1 MRIAPGWAAPK
12 SHNEDHHST
21 LVRTIQAFRQA
32 IGDELQA
39 RYPLSKV
46 DSITFPIRNGRL
58 QHRTGRTSYFLF
70 DCQPF
75 AQHLIDESNP
85 VLVLDDQRH
94 PCRIVG
100 FSTEGL
106 ALALEA
112 ALTPEVPQAH
122 LVFDSIRLLQALDK
136 RLGQILRQP
145 ADFNTRLSL
154 KAFQP
159 NAVPTVLH
167 PAPLARPPAALNNEQ
182 ASAFVRALQDDL
194 LFVLGPP
201 GTGKSELISAIAQ
214 AFLQLGQR
222 ILICSPTNTAIDHIL
237 DLVLDK
243 VPDCPPGTIAR
254 VGTASPDSSERS
266 QTTNLEALV
275 LNQTTAIEATVEP
288 LRKQLSALEADLPG
302 LDTLLQS
309 AQQLTICRRATS
321 ELQQRHELLVQ
332 QHEQLLGTIAMVR
345 TELEEAHHRLTSLR
359 SLPWLLR
366 LMQRRRI
373 HQLEAFILQE
383 TPEQARR
390 YATLRTVEQDLNQSR
405 QLLNR
410 GQEQER
416 LASEQTSLSANTF
429 TPDEL
434 QLLVRITHDKIRE
447 LQQAIADGERRITEL
462 ERTIIKQSRFI
473 ATTLTRTYTSHLIS
487 TERFDAVIVDEAS
500 MGLPPA
506 VFAALCLSTKTV
518 IIVGDFLQ
526 LPPIT
531 SAKTEHT
538 KAWLARDIY
547 QIAQITS
554 GQDQRVVS
562 LATQYRMHPDIAR
575 VASRLYARAGLAYQ
589 SAAHM
594 EAARRSLAAYA
605 PAPGQSLIV
614 LDTAGVDPVTTRD
627 RRGSPYNLYHAMLA
641 VRLAMQTVSTPGEA
655 PSVSIIAPYRAQ
667 VHLIERLLRLQELAD
682 LVQAGTVHRFQG
694 RQSDVVIFDTVT
706 TANIART
713 MLGWGHEDA
722 APHKLINVAITRAKG
737 KLILIGHAGAL
748 EELQRSPEPLLWDFL
763 QLAREY
769 GVIVP
774 ATSLLAT
781 VPDIQLDT
789 TEQTDHLLREAFG
802 RSQTGSQ
809 NLRLVEATSRALQVS

>member
-1 MRIAPGWAAPK
+1 MQTPAGWTVPK
-12 SHNEDHHST
+12 IDHADHHTT
-21 LVRTIQAFRQA
+21 LVRMIESFRQA
-32 IGDELQA
+32 VADELRA
-39 RYPLSKV
+39 RQPQS
-46 DSITFPIRNGRL
+46 STHSSTFPIRNGRL
-58 QHRTGRTSYFLF
+58 QHRAGRTSYFLF
-70 DCQPF
+70 DCQPIPD
-75 AQHLIDESNP
+75 HLLEDTHPSL
-85 VLVLDDQRH
+85 LVNDQRH

-100 FSTEGL
+100 FSTDGL
-106 ALALEA
+106 ALALDAE
-112 ALTPEVPQAH
+112 LTAEIPQAH
-122 LVFDSIRLLQALDK
+122 LAFDSIKLLEALDK
-136 RLGQILRQP
+136 RLVQILRQP
-145 ADFNTRLSL
+145 ADFNTELSL

-159 NAVPTVLH
+159 DAVPRLVDSAGIA
-167 PAPLARPPAALNNEQ
+167 APSSLNPEQ
-182 ASAFVRALQDDL
+182 AAAFARALQDDL

-201 GTGKSELISAIAQ
+201 GTGKSELISALAQ
-214 AFLQLGQR
+214 AFLHLEQR

-243 VPDCPPGTIAR
+243 VPDCPPGTIIR
-254 VGTASPDSSERS
+254 VGTRSPDSSKRS

-275 LNQTTAIEATVEP
+275 LDQTTAIEATVEP
-288 LRKQLSALEADLPG
+288 LRKQLSALEADLPW
-302 LDTLLQS
+302 LETLLQNTLQIS
-309 AQQLTICRRATS
+309 LCQRAVA
-321 ELQQRHELLVQ
+321 ELQQQHELLVAH
-332 QHEQLLGTIAMVR
+332 HERLLTTIAQIR
-345 TELEEAHHRLTSLR
+345 DELEEAHHRLATLR
-359 SLPWLLR
+359 ALPFVFR
-366 LMQRRRI
+366 LPKRRQI
-373 HQLEAFILQE
+373 AQTEQFILEE

-390 YATLRTVEQDLNQSR
+390 YAALRMLEQDLRQSR
-405 QLLNR
+405 RLIQDA
-410 GQEQER
+410 QEGER
-416 LASEQTSLSANTF
+416 AAREHLAISVDNFPL
-429 TPDEL
+429 DEL
-434 QLLVRITHDKIRE
+434 ELLVRVTQDKIRE
-447 LQQAIADGERRITEL
+447 LLQTVTDGERRIAEI
-462 ERTIIKQSRFI
+462 ERTIINRSRII
-473 ATTLTRTYTSHLIS
+473 ATTLTRTYASKLLS
-487 TERFDAVIVDEAS
+487 PERFDVVILDEAS

-506 VFAALCLSTKTV
+506 VFAASCLATKKL
-518 IIVGDFLQ
+518 IIVGDYLQ

-531 SAKTEHT
+531 AAKTAHT

-575 VASRLYARAGLAYQ
+575 VAARLYARAGLAYQ

-594 EAARRSLAAYA
+594 AVARRPLTAYA
-605 PAPGQSLIV
+605 PAPGHPLIV
-614 LDTAGVDPVTTRD
+614 LDTARADPVTKRD

-641 VRLAMQTVSTPGEA
+641 VRLAMQTVSTPSET

-667 VHLIERLLRLQELAD
+667 VQLIERLLRLQGLAD

-774 ATSLLAT
+774 ATSLLGP
-781 VPDIQLDT
+781 VPDILLDST
-789 TEQTDHLLREAFG
+789 VETDHLLSEALA
-802 RSQTGSQ
+802 RSQTGSHR
-809 NLRLVEATSRALQVS
+809 LRLVEATSRALQVS

>member
-1 MRIAPGWAAPK
+1 MQAPAGWTTRQAPEADRPP
-12 SHNEDHHST
+12 S
-21 LVRTIQAFRQA
+21 LVQMVEAFRQA
-32 IGDELQA
+32 IADELRTRQ
-39 RYPLSKV
+39 PL
-46 DSITFPIRNGRL
+46 DSTDSLTFPIRNGRL
-58 QHRTGRTSYFLF
+58 QYCAGRTSYFLF
-70 DCQPF
+70 DCQPIPDHIMED
-75 AQHLIDESNP
+75 AHPSL
-85 VLVLDDQRH
+85 LVNDQRH
-94 PCRIVG
+94 PCRVVG
-100 FSTEGL
+100 FSIDGL
-106 ALALEA
+106 ALAVDSE
-112 ALTPEVPQAH
+112 LTPEIPRAH
-122 LVFDSIRLLQALDK
+122 LAFDSIKLLQALDK
-136 RLGQILRQP
+136 RLVQILRQP
-145 ADFNTRLSL
+145 ADFNTALSL

-159 NAVPTVLH
+159 DAVPTLVDSAGIA
-167 PAPLARPPAALNNEQ
+167 APPCLNTEQ
-182 ASAFVRALQDDL
+182 AAAFARALQDDL

-201 GTGKSELISAIAQ
+201 GTGKSEFISALAQ
-214 AFLQLGQR
+214 AFLHLGQR

-243 VPDCPPGTIAR
+243 VLDCPPGTIVR
-254 VGTASPDSSERS
+254 VGTPSPDSSERS

-275 LNQTTAIEATVEP
+275 LDQTTAIEATVEP

-302 LDTLLQS
+302 LETLLQNTLQIS
-309 AQQLTICRRATS
+309 LCQRAVA
-321 ELQQRHELLVQ
+321 ELQQRHELLVAH
-332 QHEQLLGTIAMVR
+332 HERLLTTIAQIR
-345 TELEEAHHRLTSLR
+345 DELEEAHHRLATLR
-359 SLPWLLR
+359 ALPFVFRLLK
-366 LMQRRRI
+366 RRQI
-373 HQLEAFILQE
+373 AQTEQLILEE

-390 YATLRTVEQDLNQSR
+390 YAALRMVEQDLRQSR
-405 QLLNR
+405 RLIQDA
-410 GQEQER
+410 QER
-416 LASEQTSLSANTF
+416 ERAAKEHHPFSADNSTL
-429 TPDEL
+429 DEL
-434 QLLVRITHDKIRE
+434 ELLVRVTQNKIRE
-447 LQQAIADGERRITEL
+447 LRQTVTDGERRIAEI
-462 ERTIIKQSRFI
+462 ERTIINRSRII
-473 ATTLTRTYTSHLIS
+473 ATTLTRTYASKLLS
-487 TERFDAVIVDEAS
+487 PERFDVVILDEAS

-506 VFAALCLSTKTV
+506 VFAASCLATKKL
-518 IIVGDFLQ
+518 IIVGDYLQ

-531 SAKTEHT
+531 AAKTAHT

-575 VASRLYARAGLAYQ
+575 VAARLYARAGLAYQ

-594 EAARRSLAAYA
+594 AAARRPLTAYA
-605 PAPGQSLIV
+605 PAPGQPLIV
-614 LDTAGVDPVTTRD
+614 LDTAGADPVTKRD

-641 VRLAMQTVSTPGEA
+641 VRLAMQTVSTPREA
-655 PSVSIIAPYRAQ
+655 PTVSIIAPYRAQ
-667 VHLIERLLRLQELAD
+667 VHLIERLLRLQGLAD

-774 ATSLLAT
+774 ATSLLAA
-781 VPDIQLDT
+781 VPDIHLDS
-789 TEQTDHLLREAFG
+789 TEQTDQLLTEAFG